1 MSDDRT
7 FLRLQ
12 VRDMQALEP
21 KGQSADGKAPVRDM
35 RDRTVLALPVAQLDV
50 PAAPAG
56 TSGRGKGAAGVA
68 VVIPIRT
75 VSALNVREHWR
86 ARSQRVRAERRETFY
101 VLKPLHPPPSP
112 VVVTMT
118 RLGPSN
124 GLDDDNLR
132 GALKGVRDEIAE
144 WFGIDDRD
152 PRVTWEYGQRRA
164 KDWGVEVTFA

>member
-21 KGQSADGKAPVRDM
+21 KEKPTDGAAQVRPL
-35 RDRTVLALPVAQLDV
+35 RDRTILALHVAGLGMPEASTGV
-50 PAAPAG
+50 VG
-56 TSGRGKGAAGVA
+56 SGGGAVE

-75 VSALNVREHWR
+75 VSALNAREHWTKR
-86 ARSQRVRAERRETFY
+86 TRRVKAERMATFY
-101 VLKPLHPPPSP
+101 TLKPHKPPAMPC
-112 VVVTMT
+112 VVTMT

-132 GALKGVRDEIAE
+132 GALKGVRDQIAE

-152 PRVTWEYGQRRA
+152 PRVVWAYGQRRQIN
-164 KDWGVEVTFA
+164 WGVEVRFA